1 MRYFWRDLIAGQC
14 YQRTGR
20 QAGRRAG
27 HDSAEMPPAGIE
39 CGPERMER
47 AFARFPRGTQRTLTA
62 LIMSAGMV
70 VLGGCAV
77 KHPVANVVHGKVLFV
92 KGCASC
98 HTLYHSSSA
107 GITGPNLDDAF
118 RQDRA
123 DGVKSASIE
132 GLVSYWIQYP
142 NTQGVMPRDIYKGQ
156 DAQDVAAYV
165 GLVAARPGQDSGA
178 LASAVPTV
186 NQKSVAEKS
195 GKLQI
200 DADPTGQLKFLA
212 SSATATPGQV
222 TINMLN
228 KSSTPHDIAIS
239 GNGVSQVGKIV
250 SGGGTSTV
258 SASLKPGKYT
268 FFCTVPGHRAAGM
281 VGTITVK

>member
-1 MRYFWRDLIAGQC
+1 M
-14 YQRTGR
+14 T
-20 QAGRRAG
+20 
-27 HDSAEMPPAGIE
+27 HSAELPPSGIE
-39 CGPERMER
+39 SPPERMER
-47 AFARFPRGTQRTLTA
+47 AFAGLTGGTRRIVAA
-62 LIMSAGMV
+62 LFISAAV
-70 VLGGCAV
+70 IALGGCAV
-77 KHPVANVVHGKVLFV
+77 KHPVANLPHGKMLFV

-98 HTLYHSSSA
+98 HTLAHAGSA

-118 RQDRA
+118 RQDRI
-123 DGVKSASIE
+123 DGVKSAAIQ
-132 GLVSYWIQYP
+132 GLISYWIQYP
-142 NTQGVMPRDIYKGQ
+142 NTQGVMPRDIFTGQ

-165 GLVAARPGQDSGA
+165 GLVAARPGQDTGA

-186 NQKSVAEKS
+186 NQKPAVEKA

-200 DADPTGQLKFLA
+200 DADPTGQLKYLA

-222 TINMLN
+222 TISMTN

-239 GNGVSQVGKIV
+239 GAGVSQVGKIV
-250 SGGGTSTV
+250 SGGGISTV
-258 SASLKPGKYT
+258 SANLKPGKYT

>member
-1 MRYFWRDLIAGQC
+1 MVPALCAGVLMLVL
-14 YQRTGR
+14 
-20 QAGRRAG
+20 AG
-27 HDSAEMPPAGIE
+27 
-39 CGPERMER
+39 CG
-47 AFARFPRGTQRTLTA
+47 
-62 LIMSAGMV
+62 
-70 VLGGCAV
+70 V
-77 KHPVANVVHGKVLFV
+77 KHPVADVVHGKMLFV

-98 HTLYHSSSA
+98 HTLSHAGSA

-123 DGVKSASIE
+123 DGVKGTSIQ

-142 NTQGVMPRDIYKGQ
+142 NTQGVMPKDIYKGQ

-165 GLVAARPGQDSGA
+165 GLVAGVGGQDTGA

-186 NQKSVAEKS
+186 SQKPVAEKA

-200 DADPTGQLKFLA
+200 DADPSGQLKYLA

-228 KSSTPHDIAIS
+228 KSSTPHDIAIQ
-239 GNGVSQVGKIV
+239 GAGVNAVGKIV

-258 SASLKPGKYT
+258 TASLKPGKYT